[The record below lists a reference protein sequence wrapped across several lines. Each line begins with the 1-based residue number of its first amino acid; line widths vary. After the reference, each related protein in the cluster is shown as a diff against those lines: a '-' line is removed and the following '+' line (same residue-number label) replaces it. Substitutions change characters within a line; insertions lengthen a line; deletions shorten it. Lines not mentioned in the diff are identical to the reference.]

1 MGDCTSAGEHL
12 DSGSGRGEGTEE
24 AKLERQRGGVQDH
37 ILEEMRSKL
46 RSEGRV
52 GTGPGKGK
60 VGVSGRGTS
69 MGKDLGA
76 DSLSPTSPS
85 A

>member
-1 MGDCTSAGEHL
+1 MGEHL
-12 DSGSGRGEGTEE
+12 DCGREPGEGRWEE
-24 AKLERQRGGVQDH
+24 AQLERQRGGVREC

-60 VGVSGRGTS
+60 AGVAGRGTS
-69 MGKDLGA
+69 TGKDLGA
-76 DSLSPTSPS
+76 DSPLPASV
-85 A
+85 